1 MRLPFTDCPS
11 KGCVGQDLNLRT
23 PTGQDPEP
31 CAFDQAW
38 QPTHVAASKRF
49 PRFVIIFRSWEPVGR
64 SRTDSFGLR
73 GRRGARSPETRQRRF
88 FMIFMKPPESYTSSF
103 RSPSVVR
110 NSSQVMTSMRSF
122 RPFVN

>member
-1 MRLPFTDCPS
+1 MRLPLTDCPS

-73 GRRGARSPETRQRRF
+73 RSTRREVTRDPSATFLHDLHEAAGVVHFQLPVRERRA
-88 FMIFMKPPESYTSSF
+88 KLV
-103 RSPSVVR
+103 PSDDFDAV
-110 NSSQVMTSMRSF
+110 
-122 RPFVN
+122 